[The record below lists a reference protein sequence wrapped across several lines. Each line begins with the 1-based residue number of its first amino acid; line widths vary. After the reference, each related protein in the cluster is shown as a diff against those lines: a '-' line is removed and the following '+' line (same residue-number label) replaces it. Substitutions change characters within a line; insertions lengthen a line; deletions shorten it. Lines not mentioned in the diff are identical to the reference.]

1 MKDLIKSWKKIAADY
16 HKRANLITDERVA
29 ERLYYA
35 ANTFELC
42 ADQLEKLNDEPCP
55 HKRMAS
61 KTTWRCIKCGK
72 IL

>member
-1 MKDLIKSWKKIAADY
+1 MKDLIKSWKKIAANY
-16 HKRANLITDERVA
+16 YKRADIMTDGYAA
-29 ERLYYA
+29 ERLYSA

-42 ADQLEKLNDEPCP
+42 ADQLRKLNDEPCL
-55 HKRMAS
+55 HERMAS